1 MREGFFY
8 AKKMKSF
15 RTEYENQTVERDI
28 LELEK
33 KIYEFK
39 TGKINEEKF
48 RSLRLARGVY
58 GQRQPGVQ
66 MVRIKLPYG
75 KITGK
80 QLNHIA
86 ELSDEYSNGNL
97 HITTRQDIQIHYV
110 SLDKTPQLWSRL
122 EEEDITLREA
132 CGNTVR
138 NITASELA
146 GIDPDEPFDVR
157 PYAHAMFEHFL
168 RNPIAQEMGRK
179 VKISFSSSDKDT
191 ALSYIHD
198 LGFIPKIKNEKKG
211 FKIKVAGGLGS
222 QSREADTLFEFLEAE
237 SILTLAEAIIRVFE
251 FHGERNRRMK
261 ARLKF
266 LVNDLGFEEFKNLVL
281 KELQMTQDIPLVITE
296 LEKEDLNEGQPLSE
310 ISDQTFQ
317 KWVESNLIKQ
327 KQTGLYA
334 AGLKIQLGNIS
345 SSKAKALAVLASK
358 YGNGE
363 MTLTLRQNLIV
374 RNIPG
379 NKVYTLYNHLN
390 QLGFGAIGFNST
402 SDITACPGTD
412 TCNLGIASSTGL
424 ALELERLINEEY
436 PELHSNKEIDIKISG
451 CMNSCGQHMMSNI
464 GFQGMSIKSK
474 DGKVLPATQILLGG
488 SNLENGNGR
497 FGKKITKLPSKLVPD
512 ALRTILNDFLENEET
527 EFIKYY
533 DEKGERYFYD
543 LLKFL
548 SEVEIEEHFYT
559 DWGNEHKYT
568 KAVGLGECAG
578 VVIDL
583 VSTLLYDSEEKN
595 EQAQLAIDE
604 LRYSD
609 AAYLIYQSLLN
620 TAKALLVGEG
630 IQSNSQR
637 SVIENFEKQDQL
649 KKFLNEG
656 GLSELALRHKNLS
669 QSSDELSDYLNISK
683 AFLRKAFQTKSN

>member
-75 KITGK
+75 KLMGK

-86 ELSDEYSNGNL
+86 QLSDEYSNGNL

-110 SLDKTPQLWSRL
+110 SLDRTPELWSRL

-198 LGFIPKIKNEKKG
+198 LGFIPKIRNGKKG
-211 FKIKVAGGLGS
+211 FKVKVGGGLGS

-266 LVNDLGFEEFKNLVL
+266 LVNELGFEEFKSLVL
-281 KELQMTQDIPLVITE
+281 KELDLTRDIH
-296 LEKEDLNEGQPLSE
+296 LEIKESQKEDLSEGQPLPD
-310 ISDQTFQ
+310 ISDQAFQ
-317 KWVESNLIKQ
+317 KWLDSNLIKQ

-345 SSKAKALAVLASK
+345 SIKARALATLAST

-363 MTLTLRQNLIV
+363 MTLTLRQNLII
-374 RNIPG
+374 RNVPG
-379 NKVYTLYNHLN
+379 DKVYSLYNQLN

-424 ALELERLINEEY
+424 AFELERLLNEEY
-436 PELHSNKEIDIKISG
+436 PELHSNKQIDIKISG

-464 GFQGMSIKSK
+464 GFQGMSIKNK
-474 DGKVLPATQILLGG
+474 DGRVLPATQILLGG
-488 SNLENGNGR
+488 SNLENGKGR
-497 FGKKITKLPSKLVPD
+497 FGKKITKLPSKLVPQ
-512 ALRTILNDFLENEET
+512 ALRIILNDFLENDET
-527 EFIKYY
+527 DFIKYY

-548 SEVEIEEHFYT
+548 SDKEVEEHFFT
-559 DWGNEHKYT
+559 DWGNEQKYS

-604 LRYSD
+604 QRYSD

-630 IQSNSQR
+630 IQSNSQK
-637 SVIENFEKQDQL
+637 SVIENFEGQEQL
-649 KKFLNEG
+649 RKFLNEG
-656 GLSELALRHKNLS
+656 SLSELALRHKSLN
-669 QSSDELSDYLNISK
+669 QDSDELSDYLNISK
-683 AFLRKAFQTKSN
+683 AFLTKAFQTKSN